1 MRFLALACDY
11 DGTLALRGC
20 VDAPT
25 LAALERVRASGR
37 RLLMVTGRELDDL
50 AGTFDHFELFDRIVA
65 ENGGLLYHPA
75 AKTEKTL
82 AAPPPKEFVE
92 LLQSRGV
99 APLSVGRTIVA
110 TWRPHEHTVLSTIHD
125 LGLELQVIFNKDAV
139 MILPSGVNK
148 ATGLAAVLPELG
160 LSPHNVVGV
169 GDAEN
174 DHAFL
179 ELCECS
185 AAVAN
190 ALPALRDKADIPTV
204 GDHGAGVTELIDE
217 LVENDLADR
226 DDRLTRHHILLGTR
240 ADEPAVGVSFPPY
253 GGGLLVAGTSGSG
266 KSSLITGLLER
277 FGERGYQFCVIDPEG
292 DYEGLEGAL
301 ALGDRHQAP
310 SVEQVLNAL
319 ASPAEN
325 LVIDLVALPLAD
337 RPPFFQALL
346 PRLVELR
353 ARTGR
358 PHWLVVDEAHHLL
371 PAAWEPG
378 QATLPG
384 ELHSVLY
391 ITVHPAMVAPAALGG
406 VSTAVA
412 TGAEPAKTLR
422 GFAETIG
429 VKPPRVSN
437 DELPPGEVLVWRRD
451 RKESPMRVR
460 VAPGKT
466 ARRRHTR
473 KYATGDLPPDR
484 SFYFRGPDGK
494 LHLRAQNLFLF
505 LQLADGVDDATWEH
519 HLRNG
524 DYTAWFREAI
534 KDDELAGEAA
544 AVAEDQALDPVESR
558 RRIRAAIESRYTLP
572 ATAPLPLPG
581 TDAAPVHFLR
591 R

>member
-1 MRFLALACDY
+1 MRYLALACDY
-11 DGTLALRGC
+11 DGTLALRGR
-20 VDAPT
+20 VDEPT
-25 LAALERVRASGR
+25 LAALERVRATGR
-37 RLLMVTGRELDDL
+37 RLIMVTGRELDDL

-65 ENGGLLYHPA
+65 ENGGLLYNPA
-75 AKTEKTL
+75 EKTEKVI
-82 AAPPPKEFVE
+82 APPPPPEFVD
-92 LLQSRGV
+92 LLRSRGV

-110 TWRPHEHTVLSTIHD
+110 TWRPHEHTVLSAIHD

-139 MILPSGVNK
+139 MVLPSGINK
-148 ATGLAAVLPELG
+148 ATGLGAVLPELG

-190 ALPALRDKADIPTV
+190 ALPALRDKADIPTA
-204 GDHGAGVTELIDE
+204 GDHGAGVIELIDE
-217 LVENDLADR
+217 LVENDLAGR
-226 DDRLTRHHILLGTR
+226 EERLQRHHILLGTR
-240 ADEPAVGVSFPPY
+240 VEEPDAEVTFPPY

-277 FGERGYQFCVIDPEG
+277 LGERGYQFCVIDPEG

-301 ALGDRHQAP
+301 VLGDRQQAP
-310 SVEQVLNAL
+310 SVDQVLNAL

-325 LVIDLVALPLAD
+325 LVVDLVALPLAD

-346 PRLVELR
+346 PRLLELR

-391 ITVHPAMVAPAALGG
+391 STVHPAMIAPHALGG
-406 VSTAVA
+406 VTIAIA
-412 TGAEPAKTLR
+412 TGAAPAETLR
-422 GFAETIG
+422 QFAQTIG
-429 VKPPRVSN
+429 VKPPRVAN
-437 DELPPGEVLVWRRD
+437 DDLPPGEAIVWRRD
-451 RKESPMRVR
+451 GREVPIRVR
-460 VAPGKT
+460 VAPAQT
-466 ARRRHTR
+466 VRRRHTR

-494 LHLRAQNLFLF
+494 LNLRAQNLFLF
-505 LQLADGVDDATWEH
+505 LQLADGVDDATWEYH
-519 HLRNG
+519 RRRG
-524 DYTAWFREAI
+524 DYSDWFREQI
-534 KDDELAGEAA
+534 KDDELAAAAA
-544 AVAEDQALDPVESR
+544 AVEEDRALSPAESR
-558 RRIRAAIESRYTLP
+558 AHIRAAVEGRYTLP
-572 ATAPLPLPG
+572 A
-581 TDAAPVHFLR
+581 AAPAHA
-591 R
+591 

>member
-1 MRFLALACDY
+1 
-11 DGTLALRGC
+11 
-20 VDAPT
+20 
-25 LAALERVRASGR
+25 
-37 RLLMVTGRELDDL
+37 
-50 AGTFDHFELFDRIVA
+50 
-65 ENGGLLYHPA
+65 
-75 AKTEKTL
+75 
-82 AAPPPKEFVE
+82 
-92 LLQSRGV
+92 
-99 APLSVGRTIVA
+99 
-110 TWRPHEHTVLSTIHD
+110 VLSAIHD

-139 MILPSGVNK
+139 MVLPSGINK

-160 LSPHNVVGV
+160 LSPHNVVGI

-190 ALPALRDKADIPTV
+190 ALPALREKADIPTAA
-204 GDHGAGVTELIDE
+204 DHGGGVTELIDE
-217 LVENDLADR
+217 LVENDLTGR
-226 DDRLTRHHILLGTR
+226 EDRLQRHHILLGTC
-240 ADEPAVGVSFPPY
+240 ADNPDVDVTFPPY

-266 KSSLITGLLER
+266 KSSLITGVLER
-277 FGERGYQFCVIDPEG
+277 LGERSYQYCVIDPEG

-301 ALGDRHQAP
+301 VLGDRQQAP
-310 SVEQVLNAL
+310 SVEQVMNAL

-325 LVIDLVALPLAD
+325 LVVDLVALPLAD

-346 PRLVELR
+346 PRLLELR
-353 ARTGR
+353 ARTAR

-391 ITVHPAMVAPAALGG
+391 ITVHPSMIAPHALGG
-406 VSTAVA
+406 VTIAVA
-412 TGAEPAKTLR
+412 TGAAPAETLR
-422 GFAETIG
+422 QFAQTIG
-429 VKPPRVSN
+429 VKSPRVAN
-437 DELPPGEVLVWRRD
+437 DDLPPGESIVWLRD
-451 RKESPMRVR
+451 RREVPIRVR
-460 VAPGKT
+460 VAPAQT
-466 ARRRHTR
+466 VRRRHTR

-494 LHLRAQNLFLF
+494 LNLRAQNLFLF

-524 DYTAWFREAI
+524 DYTTWFRDAI
-534 KDDELAGEAA
+534 KDDGLASEAA
-544 AVAEDQALDPVESR
+544 AIAEDPALTPAESR
-558 RRIRAAIESRYTLP
+558 RRIRESIESRYTLP

-581 TDAAPVHFLR
+581 TDAAPVHS
-591 R
+591 

>member
-1 MRFLALACDY
+1 MRYLALACDY
-11 DGTLALRGC
+11 DGTLALQGR
-20 VDAPT
+20 VDQPT
-25 LAALERVRASGR
+25 LAALERVRATGR
-37 RLLMVTGRELDDL
+37 RLIMVTGRELDDL
-50 AGTFDHFELFDRIVA
+50 ARTFDHFELFDRIVA
-65 ENGGLLYHPA
+65 ENGGLLYNPA
-75 AKTEKTL
+75 AKAEKTL
-82 AAPPPKEFVE
+82 APAPPSQFVD
-92 LLQSRGV
+92 LLRSRGV
-99 APLSVGRTIVA
+99 VPMSVGRTIVA
-110 TWRPHEHTVLSTIHD
+110 TWRPHEHTVLTAIHD

-139 MILPSGVNK
+139 MVLPSGVNK

-185 AAVAN
+185 AAVSN
-190 ALPALRDKADIPTV
+190 ALPALRDKADIPTAA
-204 GDHGAGVTELIDE
+204 DHGAGVVELIDE
-217 LVENDLADR
+217 LVETDLSGR
-226 DDRLTRHHILLGTR
+226 EERLSRHHILLGNR
-240 ADEPAVGVSFPPY
+240 ADDAEVEVSFPPY

-277 FGERGYQFCVIDPEG
+277 LGERGYQFCVIDPEG
-292 DYEGLEGAL
+292 DYEALEGAL
-301 ALGDRHQAP
+301 VLGDRQQAP
-310 SVEQVLNAL
+310 SVEQVLHAL

-325 LVIDLVALPLAD
+325 LVVDLVAQPLAD

-346 PRLVELR
+346 PRLLELR

-358 PHWLVVDEAHHLL
+358 PHWLVVDEAHHLM

-391 ITVHPAMVAPAALGG
+391 ITVHPAMIAPPALGG
-406 VSTAVA
+406 VTTVVA
-412 TGAEPAKTLR
+412 TGAEPGETLR
-422 GFAETIG
+422 QFAATIG

-437 DELPPGEVLVWRRD
+437 DDLPPGEALVWRRD
-451 RKESPMRVR
+451 RKESPIRVR

-484 SFYFRGPDGK
+484 SFYFRGAEGK
-494 LHLRAQNLFLF
+494 LNLRAQNLFLF

-534 KDDELAGEAA
+534 KDDQLAAEAA
-544 AVAEDQALDPVESR
+544 AIAEDHALDPTESR
-558 RRIRAAIESRYTLP
+558 RRIRAAVESRYTLP

-581 TDAAPVHFLR
+581 TDAAPVHSKGG
-591 R
+591 

>member
-1 MRFLALACDY
+1 MRYLALACDY
-11 DGTLALRGC
+11 DGTLALRGR
-20 VDAPT
+20 VDEPT
-25 LAALERVRASGR
+25 LAALERGRATGR
-37 RLLMVTGRELDDL
+37 RLIMVTGREIDDL

-65 ENGGLLYHPA
+65 ENGGLLYNPS

-82 AAPPPKEFVE
+82 AAAPPPAFVE
-92 LLQSRGV
+92 LLRSRGV

-110 TWRPHEHTVLSTIHD
+110 TWRPHEHTVLSAIHD
-125 LGLELQVIFNKDAV
+125 LGLEMQVIFNKDAV
-139 MILPSGVNK
+139 MVLPSGVNK

-185 AAVAN
+185 AAVSN
-190 ALPALRDKADIPTV
+190 ALPALREKADIATV
-204 GDHGAGVTELIDE
+204 GDHGAGVIELIDE
-217 LVENDLADR
+217 LVDNDLAGR
-226 DDRLTRHHILLGTR
+226 EDRLTRHHILLGTR
-240 ADEPAVGVSFPPY
+240 ADEVDVEVAFPPY

-277 FGERGYQFCVIDPEG
+277 LGERGYQFCVIDPEG
-292 DYEGLEGAL
+292 DYEGLNGAL
-301 ALGDRHQAP
+301 VLGDRQQAP
-310 SVEQVLNAL
+310 SVEQVLHAL

-325 LVIDLVALPLAD
+325 LVVDLVALPLAD

-346 PRLVELR
+346 PRLLGLR
-353 ARTGR
+353 GRTGR

-378 QATLPG
+378 QVTLPG

-391 ITVHPAMVAPAALGG
+391 ITVHPSMIAPPALGG
-406 VSTAVA
+406 VTTAIA
-412 TGAEPAKTLR
+412 TGAKPAETLR
-422 GFAETIG
+422 QFAETIG

-437 DELPPGEVLVWRRD
+437 EDLPPGEALVWRRD
-451 RKESPMRVR
+451 RKESTIRVR

-494 LHLRAQNLFLF
+494 LNLRAQNLFLF

-534 KDDELAGEAA
+534 KDEELAGEAA
-544 AVAEDQALDPVESR
+544 AVAEDRALQPAESR
-558 RRIRAAIESRYTLP
+558 RRIREAIEVRYTLP

-581 TDAAPVHFLR
+581 TNAAPVHS
-591 R
+591 